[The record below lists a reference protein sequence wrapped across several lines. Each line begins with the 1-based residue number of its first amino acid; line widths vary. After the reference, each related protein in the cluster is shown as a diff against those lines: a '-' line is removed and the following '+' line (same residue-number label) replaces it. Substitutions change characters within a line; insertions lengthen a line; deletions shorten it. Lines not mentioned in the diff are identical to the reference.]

1 MLRNCVVIWVR
12 SSMYVSINPR
22 DFNQLC
28 PWVKLRLEK
37 VALSAGI
44 LGLLTKQ
51 LLGFLVLLVLFV
63 FLFFL
68 VLLFLRLCSS
78 THRWTYAVRMREYD
92 DYVSNVSCCCKRV
105 QPLRTFFTFFFSP
118 DELLAAMRPWHG
130 SSYSTDRIS
139 HAKGLRSPEAI

>member
-1 MLRNCVVIWVR
+1 MILI
-12 SSMYVSINPR
+12 SFS
-22 DFNQLC
+22 

-68 VLLFLRLCSS
+68 VLLFLRLCSLAGLCS
-78 THRWTYAVRMREYD
+78 AHSRFIDTQVDIRSKNE
-92 DYVSNVSCCCKRV
+92 RV
-105 QPLRTFFTFFFSP
+105 
-118 DELLAAMRPWHG
+118 
-130 SSYSTDRIS
+130 
-139 HAKGLRSPEAI
+139 